1 MNHSKK
7 YLITWLLSA
16 VLFALALGAI
26 NHVIDPLRYYH
37 LEPGTREMTGFEQ
50 SHKVWQ
56 VNMRQPQ
63 TMVLGNS
70 RTLYGFDVKELG
82 VKNAYNY
89 SFPGPSIEEVEKQF
103 ENALYSTSVKNIYL
117 VVDGICSSGTASS
130 RNLSGLFSTDMEWLK
145 AEFMRAKYLI
155 SLTTLKASIRA
166 FSMPIFYDDFGRRI
180 SFVFGPQSGE
190 TISERVKIRE
200 SYSLKRGKIIS
211 QCNTKVYE
219 RMLTKAYKSGISV
232 TLMLNPTHVRLIN
245 ITANNSIPINSHLN
259 MKKQIVMSNEKVA
272 ELLGMAPFPI
282 YDFNLINQYTTEP
295 FDLVNNIEPKYWYES
310 SHYKKALGDKL
321 ISWINSPLTKRDTA
335 IGVALT
341 SQNIEH
347 HIAQQLKHLKDWQ
360 IANPISAKDAMS
372 LQTKSHGKQ

>member
-26 NHVIDPLRYYH
+26 NYVIDPLRYYH

-56 VNMRQPQ
+56 VNMRQTQ

-82 VKNAYNY
+82 AKNAYNY

-180 SFVFGPQSGE
+180 SFVYGPQSGE

-200 SYSLKRGKIIS
+200 SYSLERGKISS

-245 ITANNSIPINSHLN
+245 IAANNNIPINSHLN

-272 ELLGMAPFPI
+272 EQLGMASIPI

-372 LQTKSHGKQ
+372 LQTKSHGTQ